1 MEQIARINKEEAQ
14 MELNTFTQ
22 KFQSL
27 TLATVSKESVP
38 FASYAPFVE
47 DEKGRYYICVSG
59 HVPHSHNMNETK
71 KVSIMFIEDEK
82 EAGHP
87 FGRKRLYF
95 DAKAKKFEKDEK
107 KQEKIAGLFMD
118 KFGDKVTFMLK
129 MPDFRIYKISPK
141 EGSLVLGFG
150 AAFRVSKDKKIL
162 KAKTK
167 FHAKTHEKNLKEK
180 TS

>member
-1 MEQIARINKEEAQ
+1 MEQITTMKKEDAQ
-14 MELNTFTQ
+14 LELDGFTNN
-22 KFQSL
+22 FQSI
-27 TLATVSKESVP
+27 TLATVSKEGVP

-47 DEKGRYYICVSG
+47 DEKGRYYVCVSG
-59 HVPHSHNMNETK
+59 NVPHSHNMNETK

-82 EAGHP
+82 EAAHP

-95 DAKAKKFEKDEK
+95 EAKAKKFDEHDK
-107 KQEKIAGLFMD
+107 KEEKIQGLFEE
-118 KFGDKVTFMLK
+118 KFGDKVSFMFK
-129 MPDFRIYKISPK
+129 MPDFRIYKITPK

-167 FHAKTHEKNLKEK
+167 FHAKSHEENLKG
-180 TS
+180 